1 MILSDLG
8 RIPSH
13 SGNGVLNFHAA
24 MPNKESTSDGTSS
37 FSMGRRMYT
46 SLTQTPIQKPVSPY
60 LNISQDINGRPRMYQ
75 DTATSPQKK
84 WMNSNRDAS
93 SRIQNRRVRAIGTS
107 INL

>member
-13 SGNGVLNFHAA
+13 TGNGILAVHAA
-24 MPNKESTSDGTSS
+24 MPNKEPTSDGTSS

-46 SLTQTPIQKPVSPY
+46 SFTQPAKQTPVSPY
-60 LNISQDINGRPRMYQ
+60 LNVAQDINGRPRMYQ
-75 DTATSPQKK
+75 DTATAPQKK
-84 WMNSNRDAS
+84 WMNTNRDAS